1 MILCWQYTKALL
13 FVISIYNESS
23 GRKISV
29 MIDCLLNTTRQSNM
43 SLITATRILIMKMFS
58 FARCHCSGCGFDV

>member
-1 MILCWQYTKALL
+1 MIFCWQYTKALL

-29 MIDCLLNTTRQSNM
+29 MIDCLLNTTRQSNITVINNCHKDPHYENVFICPM
-43 SLITATRILIMKMFS
+43 SL
-58 FARCHCSGCGFDV
+58 